1 MSSSFRPIT
10 MKKGE
15 LARLYFPESPTSIGT
30 NRLMRWIH
38 NCPPLMK
45 DLSQTDYHRSQK
57 LLTARQVSPGRAVTF
72 RNLQKPITPF
82 FPCRIFATS

>member
-1 MSSSFRPIT
+1 MPNMSSFFRPVT

-57 LLTARQVSPGRAVTF
+57 LLTARQVSLIIHHLGEP
-72 RNLQKPITPF
+72 
-82 FPCRIFATS
+82 

>member
-57 LLTARQVSPGRAVTF
+57 LLTARQVSLIIHHLGEP
-72 RNLQKPITPF
+72 
-82 FPCRIFATS
+82 